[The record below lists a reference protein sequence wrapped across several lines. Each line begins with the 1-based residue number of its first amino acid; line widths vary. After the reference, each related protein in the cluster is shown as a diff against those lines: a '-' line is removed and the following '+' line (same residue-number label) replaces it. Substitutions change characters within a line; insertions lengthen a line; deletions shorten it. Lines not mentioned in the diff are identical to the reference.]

1 MGLTVD
7 HLVDG
12 SALARWPE
20 PAARHRLEALLLG
33 GRLALCSLTLLELGA
48 AAPGGGHGELLGEL
62 GAAYR
67 QVPVGEGCFRRAAE
81 VQALLARR
89 GWHGE
94 VGPAALLVAVAA
106 ELAGLVVLHADPAF
120 DRIGE
125 VTGQGHR
132 WVVPP
137 GRRPHVAGLQ

>member
-67 QVPVGEGCFRRAAE
+67 QVPVGEGASA
-81 VQALLARR
+81 
-89 GWHGE
+89 
-94 VGPAALLVAVAA
+94 
-106 ELAGLVVLHADPAF
+106 
-120 DRIGE
+120 
-125 VTGQGHR
+125 
-132 WVVPP
+132 VPP
-137 GRRPHVAGLQ
+137 RCRRCSPAVGGTARSGRRRCWSPSRPSWPAWSCCTPTRRSTGSAR